1 MEKKITKKIQPNHN
15 LQQSYIALWV
25 YPKYTYVRMP
35 IGLLLGEVMITEFM
49 RCSFILFVA
58 VVTVSDG
65 EHIGTLPHPVG
76 FE

>member
-1 MEKKITKKIQPNHN
+1 
-15 LQQSYIALWV
+15 
-25 YPKYTYVRMP
+25 MP